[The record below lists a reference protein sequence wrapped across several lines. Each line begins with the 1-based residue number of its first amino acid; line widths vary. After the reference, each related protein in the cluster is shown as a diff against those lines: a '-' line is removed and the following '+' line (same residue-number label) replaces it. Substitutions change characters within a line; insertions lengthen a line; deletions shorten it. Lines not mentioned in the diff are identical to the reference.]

1 MIETQKVKKNTQV
14 LHQFELLS
22 NNILLY
28 KKEQQYKYLL
38 SMMQGRLK
46 NPSSIEP
53 FYRVYTNDKT
63 VFAVSAC
70 HDRDF

>member
-38 SMMQGRLK
+38 SDDAGKTEKSQIYRAFLK
-46 NPSSIEP
+46 GA
-53 FYRVYTNDKT
+53 YK
-63 VFAVSAC
+63 
-70 HDRDF
+70 